1 MLTTFITCKVPTIFP
16 HPWPQKQ
23 PPMYHSPSPDPP
35 PPLTK
40 FHTHCIF
47 RTNTLNVL
55 AVISQYTVDLFFGVY
70 RFIRLIG
77 LLYRVDWFCLI
88 RRTQGISQLT
98 PFKHH
103 NGVSMVSAAMVDF
116 YEDRPFELWKKNLI
130 DSFPV
135 PMSWRVSK
143 CWMCAVEGFCYS
155 IEKRLFKMSNM
166 VV

>member
-23 PPMYHSPSPDPP
+23 PPMYMYHPPSHTPHPQKNKNP
-35 PPLTK
+35 
-40 FHTHCIF
+40 HTHCIF
-47 RTNTLNVL
+47 RTNTLNVP

-103 NGVSMVSAAMVDF
+103 NGVSMVSAAMVGF
-116 YEDRPFELWKKNLI
+116 LWGQTFWIVKKKIN
-130 DSFPV
+130 
-135 PMSWRVSK
+135 R
-143 CWMCAVEGFCYS
+143 
-155 IEKRLFKMSNM
+155 
-166 VV
+166 